1 MTTRNVIGCCRKE
14 NKLYHQVVQLVP
26 CLAIK
31 TVCIFDS
38 LTSSRLFS
46 VNVFDRHVYRVST
59 DVSTNSVH
67 RVLVDTYLV
76 TKLHRR
82 CRLTTDTPSIR
93 YRYLTDSSPIYYWHT
108 TAYKTQ
114 DPWAL
119 KRAKNIFTPKNI
131 NSITITIIPEGIRKE
146 IISSIVSGELTKRG
160 PVGLILLQM
169 FTRQKYFWK

>member
-46 VNVFDRHVYRVST
+46 VTVFDRHVYRVST
-59 DVSTNSVH
+59 DVSTDSVH

-82 CRLTTDTPSIR
+82 CRLTTDTPPIR
-93 YRYLTDSSPIYYWHT
+93 YWTDGSPIYCRHT
-108 TAYKTQ
+108 TDTIATDRRSICRRLNDDRSMIRRPYRDRHT
-114 DPWAL
+114 PNTRPTL
-119 KRAKNIFTPKNI
+119 PIGHRSLPIFMTHA
-131 NSITITIIPEGIRKE
+131 
-146 IISSIVSGELTKRG
+146 IVVRLY
-160 PVGLILLQM
+160 IA
-169 FTRQKYFWK
+169 